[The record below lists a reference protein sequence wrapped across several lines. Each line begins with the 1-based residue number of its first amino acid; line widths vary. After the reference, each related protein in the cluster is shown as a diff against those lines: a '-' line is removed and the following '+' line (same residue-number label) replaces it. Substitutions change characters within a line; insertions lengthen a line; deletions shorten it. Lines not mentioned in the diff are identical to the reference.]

1 MARFAAVRL
10 SSDAPWEQERRIIGM
25 VQSPLADSNV
35 VLIKLE
41 TPVIYSDF
49 VRPVCLAGDH
59 QPWNTATS
67 RCTTL
72 GWQQNRPFYR
82 VLSFVFFFHQVFT
95 RSYHLFPP
103 LTPTF
108 LSLFYSVVF
117 DPNNWFHRVFHALK
131 FFCCF
136 FCPPY
141 HERFGFRLLLL
152 TSLPSETRF
161 LVSVSLSL
169 RISLMTWRNLSVP
182 ISSMR
187 TYSFSSLL
195 QQLLNI
201 KIISFVS
208 HLFHQLEVDD
218 SIRDLLCFSQ

>member
-1 MARFAAVRL
+1 MHGTDKLKRTGWRALRPYACRRTRPG
-10 SSDAPWEQERRIIGM
+10 SRSDASSAWSSRHWPTVTSSSSNWRRPSSTRISSGPSAWPAIT
-25 VQSPLADSNV
+25 SPGTLRRRAAPRSAGN
-35 VLIKLE
+35 K
-41 TPVIYSDF
+41 T
-49 VRPVCLAGDH
+49 VRFTEFFL
-59 QPWNTATS
+59 
-67 RCTTL
+67 L
-72 GWQQNRPFYR
+72 
-82 VLSFVFFFHQVFT
+82 FFFHQVFT

-169 RISLMTWRNLSVP
+169 RISLMT
-182 ISSMR
+182 
-187 TYSFSSLL
+187 
-195 QQLLNI
+195 
-201 KIISFVS
+201 
-208 HLFHQLEVDD
+208 
-218 SIRDLLCFSQ
+218 